1 MPVFQCDLMSDAE
14 QRRRASLIAIVG
26 ATATGKTRRAVDVA
40 TATGGEIISAD
51 SRQVYRRMDIGTG
64 KDLEEYGDVAVHLVD
79 VCEPG
84 DKYNLHRFLRD
95 YRESLAEIRSR
106 GVMPVVCG
114 GSGMYVEAA
123 LNGLKLPEVPR
134 NDRLREELGD
144 KSLAELTEI
153 LGAMKS
159 LHNTTDVDTVDRALR
174 AIEIH
179 HYYLQ
184 HPDEEYGSK
193 SDPEK
198 DALIIGIEI
207 DREMRRK
214 RIDDRLMAR
223 FRSGMTE
230 EVERLLAEGVPS
242 ENLIYY
248 GLEYK
253 WLTLYV
259 IGQIT
264 REEMESGLRTA
275 IHQFAKR
282 QMTWFRGMERRGH
295 TINWLPWDMDRVEF
309 VETVKDLGGL

>member
-1 MPVFQCDLMSDAE
+1 MSDGM
-14 QRRRASLIAIVG
+14 QPRRASLIAIVG

-40 TATGGEIISAD
+40 RATGGEIISAD

-64 KDLEEYGDVAVHLVD
+64 KDLEEYGEIAVHLVD

-84 DKYNLHRFLRD
+84 EKYNLHRFLRD
-95 YRESLAEIRSR
+95 YRESLADIRGR
-106 GVMPVVCG
+106 GALPVVCG

-134 NDRLREELGD
+134 NDSLRQELGD
-144 KSLAELTEI
+144 KSLAELTGI
-153 LGAMKS
+153 LAGMKS

-174 AIEIH
+174 AIEIQ
-179 HYYLQ
+179 HYYMQ
-184 HPDEEYGSK
+184 HPGEEYGSK

-264 REEMESGLRTA
+264 REEMETGLRTA

-295 TINWLPWDMDRVEF
+295 TINWLPWDMDRDEF
-309 VETVKDLGGL
+309 VETVKELGGL

>member
-1 MPVFQCDLMSDAE
+1 MSDAE
-14 QRRRASLIAIVG
+14 QTRRASLIAIVG

-40 TATGGEIISAD
+40 RATGGEIISAD

-64 KDLEEYGDVAVHLVD
+64 KDLEEYGEIAVHLVD

-84 DKYNLHRFLRD
+84 EKYNLHRFLRD
-95 YRESLAEIRSR
+95 YRASLAEIRSR
-106 GVMPVVCG
+106 GAMPVVCG

-123 LNGLKLPEVPR
+123 INGLKLPEVPR
-134 NDRLREELGD
+134 NDTLRQELGD

-153 LGAMKS
+153 LGGMKS
-159 LHNTTDVDTVDRALR
+159 LHNTTDVDTADRALR
-174 AIEIH
+174 AIEIQ

-184 HPDEEYGSK
+184 HPEEEYGSK

-230 EVERLLAEGVPS
+230 EVERLLVEGVPP

-259 IGQIT
+259 IGRIT
-264 REEMESGLRTA
+264 REEMETGLRTA

-295 TINWLPWDMDRVEF
+295 TINWLPWDMDRMEF
-309 VETVKDLGGL
+309 VEVVKRLGCL

>member
-1 MPVFQCDLMSDAE
+1 MSDAE
-14 QRRRASLIAIVG
+14 LRRRASLIAIVG

-64 KDLEEYGDVAVHLVD
+64 KDLEEYGEVAVHLVD

-106 GVMPVVCG
+106 GAMPVVCG

-174 AIEIH
+174 AIEIQ

-230 EVERLLAEGVPS
+230 EVEKLLAEGVPPES
-242 ENLIYY
+242 LIYY

-309 VETVKDLGGL
+309 VETVKELGGL

>member
-1 MPVFQCDLMSDAE
+1 MSDAE

-40 TATGGEIISAD
+40 RATGGEIISAD

-64 KDLEEYGDVAVHLVD
+64 KDLEEYGEVAVHLVD

-106 GVMPVVCG
+106 GAMPVVCG

-174 AIEIH
+174 AIEIQ

-193 SDPEK
+193 SDLEK

-242 ENLIYY
+242 ESLIYY

>member
-1 MPVFQCDLMSDAE
+1 MSDAE

-174 AIEIH
+174 AIEIQ

-193 SDPEK
+193 SDLEK

-242 ENLIYY
+242 ESLIYY

-264 REEMESGLRTA
+264 REEMETGLRTA

>member
-1 MPVFQCDLMSDAE
+1 MSDAE
-14 QRRRASLIAIVG
+14 QIRKASLIAIVG

-40 TATGGEIISAD
+40 RATGGEIISAD

-64 KDLEEYGDVAVHLVD
+64 KDLEEYGEIAVHLVD

-84 DKYNLHRFLRD
+84 EKYNLHRFLCD
-95 YRESLAEIRSR
+95 YRASLAEIRSR
-106 GVMPVVCG
+106 GAMPVVCG

-134 NDRLREELGD
+134 NDTLRQELGD

-153 LGAMKS
+153 LGGMKS
-159 LHNTTDVDTVDRALR
+159 LHNTTDVDTADRALR
-174 AIEIH
+174 AIEIQ

-184 HPDEEYGSK
+184 HPEEEYGSK

-259 IGQIT
+259 IGRIT
-264 REEMESGLRTA
+264 REEMETGLRTA

-295 TINWLPWDMDRVEF
+295 TINWLPWDMDRMEF
-309 VETVKDLGGL
+309 VEAVKELGGL

>member
-1 MPVFQCDLMSDAE
+1 MSDAE

-40 TATGGEIISAD
+40 RATGGEIISAD

-64 KDLEEYGDVAVHLVD
+64 KDLEEYGEVAVHLVD

-106 GVMPVVCG
+106 GAMPVVCG

-134 NDRLREELGD
+134 NDRLREEFGD

-174 AIEIH
+174 AIEIQR
-179 HYYLQ
+179 YYLQ
-184 HPDEEYGSK
+184 HPDDEYGSK

-242 ENLIYY
+242 ESLIYY

-264 REEMESGLRTA
+264 REEMETGLRTA

-282 QMTWFRGMERRGH
+282 QMTWFRGMEERRGIKIH
-295 TINWLPWDMDRVEF
+295 WIDVSMPFEERIQK
-309 VETVKDLGGL
+309 VKDLWQKQEG

>member
-1 MPVFQCDLMSDAE
+1 MSDAE

-40 TATGGEIISAD
+40 RATGGEIISAD

-64 KDLEEYGDVAVHLVD
+64 KDLEEYGEVAVHLVD

-106 GVMPVVCG
+106 GAMPVVCG

-134 NDRLREELGD
+134 NDRLREEFGD

-174 AIEIH
+174 AIEIQR
-179 HYYLQ
+179 YYLQ
-184 HPDEEYGSK
+184 HPDDEYGSK

-242 ENLIYY
+242 ESLIYY

-264 REEMESGLRTA
+264 REEMETGLRTA

-309 VETVKDLGGL
+309 VETVKELGCL

>member
-1 MPVFQCDLMSDAE
+1 MTALRENSE
-14 QRRRASLIAIVG
+14 RTSLVAVVG
-26 ATATGKTRRAVDVA
+26 ATATGKTRRAVDLA
-40 TATGGEIISAD
+40 REFNGEVISAD

-64 KDLEEYGDVAVHLVD
+64 KDLCEYGDVPVHLVD

-84 DKYNLHRFLRD
+84 DKYNLHRYLRD
-95 YRESLAEIRSR
+95 YNAAVADVRSR
-106 GVMPVVCG
+106 GAMPVVCG

-134 NDRLREELGD
+134 NDELRRSLEGKTLDEL
-144 KSLAELTEI
+144 AII
-153 LGAMKS
+153 LSDMKS

-174 AIEIH
+174 AIEIQS
-179 HYYLQ
+179 YYQ
-184 HPDEEYGSK
+184 AHPDEEYGSK

-198 DALIIGIEI
+198 NALVIGISI
-207 DREMRRK
+207 DRDMRRK
-214 RIDDRLMAR
+214 RIDDRLKSR
-223 FRSGMTE
+223 FETGMTN
-230 EVERLLAEGVPS
+230 EVESLLAEGIPA

-259 IGQIT
+259 TGRIS
-264 REEMESGLRTA
+264 RPEMETGLQTA

-295 TINWLPWDMDRVEF
+295 VIHWLPWDMDQRDF
-309 VETVKDLGGL
+309 IDAVKALACL